1 MTELGG
7 GKELLGLGQGV
18 AFVGATT
25 IKHRSDKDTTIKT
38 GLQRVGVAFVPNQKS
53 CFLCGFADCLMMNL

>member
-7 GKELLGLGQGV
+7 GKELLGLGPGV

-38 GLQRVGVAFVPNQKS
+38 VLQRVAMGFVNES
-53 CFLCGFADCLMMNL
+53 MMSLWLVTK